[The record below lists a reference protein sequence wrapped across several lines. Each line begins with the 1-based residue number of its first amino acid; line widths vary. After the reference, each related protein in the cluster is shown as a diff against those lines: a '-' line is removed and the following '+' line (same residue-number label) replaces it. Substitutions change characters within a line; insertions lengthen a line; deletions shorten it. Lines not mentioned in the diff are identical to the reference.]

1 MVKYNYVIVD
11 SSSKREL
18 YCFERSRELDNS
30 EQQELIVLFA
40 EIFPQ
45 FATREVEL
53 VEFVDHVFP
62 EDL

>member
-1 MVKYNYVIVD
+1 MVKYNYVIID
-11 SSSKREL
+11 ASSKREL
-18 YCFERSRELDNS
+18 YCFERSRELNS
-30 EQQELIVLFA
+30 NEQQELIVLFA

-45 FATREVEL
+45 FAGKDVEL

>member
-18 YCFERSRELDNS
+18 YCFNRSRELDNA
-30 EQQELIVLFA
+30 EQQELITLFA

-45 FATREVEL
+45 FAGKDVEL

-62 EDL
+62 EEM

>member
-18 YCFERSRELDNS
+18 YCFERNRRLDQE
-30 EQQELIVLFA
+30 EQQELITLFA

-45 FATREVEL
+45 FAARVVEV